1 MDAHHIL
8 YFLYLPQSFK
18 FHSRMPTYQ
27 KRRFTCCF
35 NFIVLQLLSSLVAD
49 DYVSRLLHL
58 FFFLLQNS
66 RWALMINKTLPTM
79 RGTQSVLVLAESEK
93 DRDNYSLNRQSP
105 RWRPH
110 NQVCMCILGS
120 FYRNAGQ
127 KLQKMKNRGNKVG
140 ERRSCQ
146 ANTTAQVT

>member
-1 MDAHHIL
+1 MDTPDLAL
-8 YFLYLPQSFK
+8 SVLFGSFK
-18 FHSRMPTYQ
+18 FRALMPNYQ
-27 KRRFTCCF
+27 KRRLTCCF
-35 NFIVLQLLSSLVAD
+35 YFIVLQLLSSPVAD
-49 DYVSRLLHL
+49 DYVSRLLH
-58 FFFLLQNS
+58 FFLLQNS

-79 RGTQSVLVLAESEK
+79 RGTQSALVLAESEK

-127 KLQKMKNRGNKVG
+127 KPPRTKDRGNKAG

-146 ANTTAQVT
+146 ANTGARVM